1 MRMLSTTLGTLAL
14 AAALLGGSATG
25 SAGVAHAT
33 TGPSVDLPT
42 TFRVPGKFAAQFL
55 GQYILKSVP
64 AAAHIQSAAMGIE
77 VSDKGFLH
85 GVGQFY
91 GYNTSGSQSSWVAT
105 LYHFHQ
111 IGKAQMTLDLLAPA
125 GNGVLLGR
133 LLVAPPQRELLNGTI
148 TLSGHS
154 YPVVFHRISKR

>member
-1 MRMLSTTLGTLAL
+1 MRTLNSTLRAFAL
-14 AAALLGGSATG
+14 AAALLGGGTAGIT
-25 SAGVAHAT
+25 GVAHAT
-33 TGPSVDLPT
+33 TGPSVDLPPT
-42 TFRVPGKFAAQFL
+42 YAVPGKFAAQFL

-64 AAAHIQSAAMGIE
+64 AAAHIQSAALGIE

-111 IGKAQMTLDLLAPA
+111 LGKAQMTLDLLAPA

-133 LLVAPPQRELLNGTI
+133 LLVAPPQHELLNGTI
-148 TLSGHS
+148 TLSGHR
-154 YPVVFHRISKR
+154 YPVVFHRISRR

>member
-1 MRMLSTTLGTLAL
+1 MRVLSTILGTLAL
-14 AAALLGGSATG
+14 AAALLGGSTTG
-25 SAGVAHAT
+25 SAGIAHAT
-33 TGPSVDLPT
+33 TGPSVDLPP

-64 AAAHIQSAAMGIE
+64 AAAHIQSAALGIE
-77 VSDKGFLH
+77 VSDKGFLQ

-91 GYNTSGSQSSWVAT
+91 GYTASGSQSSWVAT

-111 IGKAQMTLDLLAPA
+111 IGKAHMTLDLLAPA
-125 GNGVLLGR
+125 ANGVLLGR
-133 LLVAPPQRELLNGTI
+133 LLVAPPQHELLNGTI
-148 TLSGHS
+148 TLSGHT